1 MAQKFYNNIDLQQLE
16 LLNGTIENQVND
28 AGAGTGVD
36 GQLYFDTTL
45 KILKVYDETVP
56 AAWKAVGGTS
66 TGTVES
72 VSATFAGTG
81 FTATVTDP
89 TEDASIAITANGAST
104 DYINGEGDFIAFPTP
119 TTDTTYAL
127 GTTAGTGTTT
137 LTGSDAAETSFQII
151 GTTAEVEI
159 TTTGTTDGIFQ
170 IGLPSDVTITNDL
183 TVGGA
188 GDFTGQVTIQAYPP
202 LADTDAA
209 TKKYVDDNIAGGLI
223 YQGGYNATTNTPDL
237 DSGTSIA
244 VSKGWTY
251 TVTVEGLFF
260 TEQVR
265 VGDVLISEV
274 DQAAGASALANWTT
288 VQNNIDLAS
297 LTQIGIGN
305 VVPSVLIDELGIA
318 VAYTAGTAA
327 VGLDIDGLAAAGS
340 VAATALVAS
349 ELALPVYNSATPEVS
364 NQKLT
369 VAQIVTLATAS
380 TSYDE
385 DVTPTA
391 ATSYTITHNLGTSRV
406 IVQLYDKTTLDTFF
420 ADVVRTSDNVVTIN
434 FDLIPTNNF
443 FVLVQK

>member
-36 GQLYFDTTL
+36 GQLYFDTTD
-45 KILKVYDETVP
+45 KILKVYDETLV
-56 AAWKAVGGTS
+56 AWKAVGGTS

-72 VSATFAGTG
+72 VAATFAGTG

-89 TEDASIAITANGAST
+89 TTDASIAITANGAST
-104 DYINGEGDFIAFPTP
+104 DYINGEGNFIAFPA
-119 TTDTTYAL
+119 DNNTTYAL
-127 GTTAGTGTTT
+127 GTDGATRTTT
-137 LTGSDAAETSFQII
+137 LTGSDAATTSLQIQ
-151 GTTAEVEI
+151 GTTNEVEV
-159 TTTGTTDGIFQ
+159 TVTGTTDGVYT
-170 IGLPSDVTITNDL
+170 IGLPDDVTITNDL
-183 TVGGA
+183 TVLGN
-188 GDFTGQVTIQAYPP
+188 GDFTGQVTIPTTPVAN
-202 LADTDAA
+202 TDAA
-209 TKKYVDDNIAGGLI
+209 SKAYVDSVVAGGLV

-274 DQAAGASALANWTT
+274 NQAAGASALANWTT

-305 VVPSVLIDELGIA
+305 VIPSAAIDQLGIA
-318 VAYTAGTAA
+318 VAYTTGTAA

-340 VAATALVAS
+340 VATTTLVAS

-385 DVTPTA
+385 EVAPTA
-391 ATSYTITHNLGTSRV
+391 ATSYTITHNLGTRRV

>member
-16 LLNGTIENQVND
+16 LLNGTIENQAND
-28 AGAGTGVD
+28 AGAGIGVD
-36 GQLYFDTTL
+36 GQLYFDTTDKL
-45 KILKVYDETVP
+45 LKVYDETL
-56 AAWKAVGGTS
+56 ADWKAVGGTS

-72 VSATFAGTG
+72 VAATFAGTG

-89 TEDASIAITANGAST
+89 TTDASIAITANGAST
-104 DYINGEGDFIAFPTP
+104 DYINGEGNFIAFPA
-119 TTDTTYAL
+119 DNNTTYAL
-127 GTTAGTGTTT
+127 GTATGTGITT
-137 LTGSDAAETSFQII
+137 LTGSDAATTSLKIQGTTDEVEVTVT
-151 GTTAEVEI
+151 GTTANGVY
-159 TTTGTTDGIFQ
+159 TV
-170 IGLPSDVTITNDL
+170 GLPDDVTITDAL
-183 TVGGA
+183 TVGGT
-188 GDFTGQVTIQAYPP
+188 GEFTGQVTIPVLP
-202 LADTDAA
+202 LADTDSAS
-209 TKKYVDDNIAGGLI
+209 KKYVDDNIAGGLI
-223 YQGGYNATTNTPDL
+223 YQGGYNAATNTPDL

-297 LTQIGIGN
+297 LTQVGIGN
-305 VVPSVLIDELGIA
+305 VIPSVAIDELGIA

-340 VAATALVAS
+340 VATTTLVAS

-391 ATSYTITHNLGTSRV
+391 ATSYTITHNLGTKKV
-406 IVQLYDKTTLDTFF
+406 IVQLYDKTTFDTFF

>member
-16 LLNGTIENQVND
+16 LLNGTIENQSSD
-28 AGAGTGVD
+28 ANAGTGID
-36 GQLYFDTTL
+36 GQLYFNTTS
-45 KILKVYDETVP
+45 KILKVYDEVLS
-56 AAWKAVGGTS
+56 AWKAVGGTS

-72 VSATFAGTG
+72 VAATFAGTG

-89 TEDASIAITANGAST
+89 TTDASIAITANGAST
-104 DYINGEGDFIAFPTP
+104 DYINGEGNFIAFPTP
-119 TTDTTYAL
+119 TADTTYAL
-127 GTTAGTGTTT
+127 GTTAGTGTVT
-137 LTGSDAAETSFQII
+137 LTGSDAATTSFQIQ
-151 GTTAEVEI
+151 GTTLEVEVG
-159 TTTGTTDGIFQ
+159 TTGTTDGVFT
-170 IGLPSDVTITNDL
+170 IGLPDDVTIANDL
-183 TVGGA
+183 TVSGA
-188 GDFTGQVTIQAYPP
+188 GDFTGQVTIPTTP
-202 LADTDAA
+202 LAGTDAA
-209 TKKYVDDNIAGGLI
+209 SKAYVDSVVAGGLV

-244 VSKGWTY
+244 VEKGWTY

-274 DQAAGASALANWTT
+274 DQAVGASSLANWTT

-297 LTQIGIGN
+297 LTQVGIGN
-305 VVPSVLIDELGIA
+305 VIPSVAIDELGIA
-318 VAYTAGTAA
+318 VTYAAGTAA
-327 VGLDIDGLAAAGS
+327 LGLDIDGLSAAGS
-340 VAATALVAS
+340 IAATALVAS

-369 VAQIVTLATAS
+369 VAQIVTLSTAS

-391 ATSYTITHNLGTSRV
+391 ATSYTITHNLGTSKV
-406 IVQLYDKTTLDTFF
+406 IVQLYDKDTFDTFF

>member
-16 LLNGTIENQVND
+16 LLNGTIENQDNNAD
-28 AGAGTGVD
+28 AGTGID
-36 GQLYFDTTL
+36 GQLYFNTTD
-45 KILKVYDETVP
+45 KILKVYDETL

-72 VSATFAGTG
+72 VAATFAGTG

-89 TEDASIAITANGAST
+89 TTDASIAITANGAAT
-104 DYINGEGDFIAFPTP
+104 DYINGLGNFIAFPA
-119 TTDTTYAL
+119 DNNTTYAL
-127 GTTAGTGTTT
+127 SQSLATTT
-137 LTGSDAAETSFQII
+137 LTGSDGATTSFQIL
-151 GTTAEVEI
+151 GTASEVNVAV
-159 TTTGTTDGIFQ
+159 TGTTDGVYT
-170 IGLPSDVTITNDL
+170 IGLPDDVTIAGEL
-183 TVGGA
+183 TVSGTGQSSF
-188 GDFTGQVTIQAYPP
+188 GGQVTIPALPV
-202 LADTDAA
+202 ADTDAA
-209 TKKYVDDNIAGGLI
+209 SKKYVDDNIAGGLI

-244 VSKGWTY
+244 VLKGWTY

-274 DQAAGASALANWTT
+274 NQAAGASALANWTT

-297 LTQIGIGN
+297 LLTVGIGN
-305 VVPSVLIDELGIA
+305 VNASAAIDELGIA
-318 VAYTAGTAA
+318 VAYTNGTAN
-327 VGLDIDGLAAAGS
+327 VGLDIDNLAAAGS

-349 ELALPVYNSATPEVS
+349 ELALPVYNSATAEVS

-391 ATSYTITHNLGTSRV
+391 ATSYTITHNLGTKKV
-406 IVQLYDKTTLDTFF
+406 IVQLYDKTTFDTFF

>member
-16 LLNGTIENQVND
+16 LLNGTIENQAND
-28 AGAGTGVD
+28 AGAGIGVD
-36 GQLYFDTTL
+36 GQLYFDTTDKL
-45 KILKVYDETVP
+45 LKVYDETL
-56 AAWKAVGGTS
+56 ADWKAVGGTS

-72 VSATFAGTG
+72 VAATFAGTG

-89 TEDASIAITANGAST
+89 TTDASIAITANGAST
-104 DYINGEGDFIAFPTP
+104 DYINGEGNFTAFPTP
-119 TTDTTYAL
+119 TVDTTYAL
-127 GTTAGTGTTT
+127 GTIGGDRTTT
-137 LTGSDAAETSFQII
+137 LTGSDGETTSFLIQ
-151 GTTAEVEI
+151 GTNAEVNVGV
-159 TTTGTTDGIFQ
+159 TGTTDGVYT
-170 IGLPSDVTITNDL
+170 IGLPDDVTITGEL
-183 TVGGA
+183 TVSGTGRSSF
-188 GDFTGQVTIQAYPP
+188 GGQVTVEALP
-202 LADTDAA
+202 LLDTDAA
-209 TKKYVDDNIAGGLI
+209 SKKYVDDNIAGGLI
-223 YQGGYNATTNTPDL
+223 YQGGYNAATNTPDL

-297 LTQIGIGN
+297 LTQVGIGN
-305 VVPSVLIDELGIA
+305 VIPSVAIDELGIA

-340 VAATALVAS
+340 VATTTLVAS

-391 ATSYTITHNLGTSRV
+391 ATSYTITHNLGTKKV
-406 IVQLYDKTTLDTFF
+406 IVQLYDKTTFDTFF

>member
-16 LLNGTIENQVND
+16 LLNGTIENQTTD
-28 AGAGTGVD
+28 ANAGTGVN
-36 GQLYFDTTL
+36 GQLYFDTTDL
-45 KILKVYDETVP
+45 ILKVYDETL

-72 VSATFAGTG
+72 VAATFAGTG

-89 TEDASIAITANGAST
+89 TTDASIAITANGAST
-104 DYINGEGDFIAFPTP
+104 DYINGEGNFIAFPA
-119 TTDTTYAL
+119 DNNTTYAL
-127 GTTAGTGTTT
+127 GTATGTGITT
-137 LTGSDAAETSFQII
+137 LTGSDAATTSLKIQGTTDEVEVTVT
-151 GTTAEVEI
+151 GTTANGVY
-159 TTTGTTDGIFQ
+159 TV
-170 IGLPSDVTITNDL
+170 GLPDDVTITDAL
-183 TVGGA
+183 TVGGT
-188 GDFTGQVTIQAYPP
+188 GEFTGQVTIPVLP
-202 LADTDAA
+202 LADTDSAS
-209 TKKYVDDNIAGGLI
+209 KKYVDDNIAGGLI
-223 YQGGYNATTNTPDL
+223 YQGGYNAATNTPDL

-297 LTQIGIGN
+297 LTQVGIGN
-305 VVPSVLIDELGIA
+305 VIPSVAIDELGIA

-340 VAATALVAS
+340 VATTTLVAS

-391 ATSYTITHNLGTSRV
+391 ATSYTITHNLGTKKV
-406 IVQLYDKTTLDTFF
+406 IVQLYDKTTFDTFF

>member
-16 LLNGTIENQVND
+16 LLNGTIENQTSD
-28 AGAGTGVD
+28 ANAGTGVN
-36 GQLYFDTTL
+36 GQLYFDTTDL
-45 KILKVYDETVP
+45 ILKVYDEVL

-72 VSATFAGTG
+72 VAATFAGTG

-89 TEDASIAITANGAST
+89 TTDASIAITANGAST
-104 DYINGEGDFIAFPTP
+104 DYINGEGNFIAFPTP
-119 TTDTTYAL
+119 TADTTYAL
-127 GTTAGTGTTT
+127 GTTAGTGTVT
-137 LTGSDAAETSFQII
+137 LTGSDAATTSFQIQ
-151 GTTAEVEI
+151 GTTLEVEVG
-159 TTTGTTDGIFQ
+159 TTGTTDGVFT
-170 IGLPSDVTITNDL
+170 IGLPDDVTIANDL
-183 TVGGA
+183 TVSGA
-188 GDFTGQVTIQAYPP
+188 GDFTGQVTIPTTP
-202 LADTDAA
+202 LAGTDAA
-209 TKKYVDDNIAGGLI
+209 SKAYVDSVVAGGLV

-244 VSKGWTY
+244 VEKGWTY

-274 DQAAGASALANWTT
+274 DQAVGASSLANWTT

-297 LTQIGIGN
+297 LTQVGIGN
-305 VVPSVLIDELGIA
+305 VIPSVAIDELGIA

-327 VGLDIDGLAAAGS
+327 VGLDIDGLSAAGS

-369 VAQIVTLATAS
+369 VAQIVTLSTAS

-391 ATSYTITHNLGTSRV
+391 ATSYTITHNLGTSKV
-406 IVQLYDKTTLDTFF
+406 IVQLYDKDTFDTFF

>member
-36 GQLYFDTTL
+36 GQLYFDTTD
-45 KILKVYDETVP
+45 KILKVYDETLV
-56 AAWKAVGGTS
+56 AWKAVGGTS

-72 VSATFAGTG
+72 VAATFAGTG

-89 TEDASIAITANGAST
+89 TTDASIAITANGAST
-104 DYINGEGDFIAFPTP
+104 DYINGEGNFIAFPA
-119 TTDTTYAL
+119 DNNTTYAL
-127 GTTAGTGTTT
+127 GTATGTGVTT
-137 LTGSDAAETSFQII
+137 LTGSDAATTSLKIQGTTDEVEVTVT
-151 GTTAEVEI
+151 GTTANGVY
-159 TTTGTTDGIFQ
+159 TV
-170 IGLPSDVTITNDL
+170 GLPDDVTITDAL
-183 TVGGA
+183 TVGGT
-188 GDFTGQVTIQAYPP
+188 GEFTGQVTIPVLP
-202 LADTDAA
+202 LADTDSAS
-209 TKKYVDDNIAGGLI
+209 KKYVDDSVVGGLI
-223 YQGGYNATTNTPDL
+223 YQGSYNATTNTPDL

-244 VSKGWTY
+244 VLKGWTY

-305 VVPSVLIDELGIA
+305 VIPSAAIDQLGIA
-318 VAYTAGTAA
+318 VAYTTGTAA

-340 VAATALVAS
+340 IAATDLVAS

-380 TSYDE
+380 TSYSLE
-385 DVTPTA
+385 VTPTA
-391 ATSYTITHNLGTSRV
+391 ATSYTITHNLGTRRV

>member
-16 LLNGTIENQVND
+16 LLNGTIENQDNNAD
-28 AGAGTGVD
+28 AGTGVD

-45 KILKVYDETVP
+45 KLLKVYDETL

-72 VSATFAGTG
+72 VAATFAGTG

-89 TEDASIAITANGAST
+89 TTDASIAITANGAST
-104 DYINGEGDFIAFPTP
+104 DYINGEGNFIAFPA
-119 TTDTTYAL
+119 DNNTTYAL
-127 GTTAGTGTTT
+127 GTDGATRTTT
-137 LTGSDAAETSFQII
+137 LTGSDAATTSLQIQ
-151 GTTAEVEI
+151 GTTSEVEV
-159 TTTGTTDGIFQ
+159 TATGTTDGVYT
-170 IGLPSDVTITNDL
+170 IGLPSNVTIANDL
-183 TVGGA
+183 TVLGD
-188 GDFTGQVTIQAYPP
+188 GDFTGQVTIPILP
-202 LADTDAA
+202 LAGTDAA
-209 TKKYVDDNIAGGLI
+209 SKDYVDNAVVGGLV

-274 DQAAGASALANWTT
+274 NQAAGASALANWTT

-297 LTQIGIGN
+297 LTQVGIGN
-305 VVPSVLIDELGIA
+305 VIPSVAIDELGIA

-340 VAATALVAS
+340 IAATDLVAS

-369 VAQIVTLATAS
+369 VAQIAAFS
-380 TSYDE
+380 SYDE

-391 ATSYTITHNLGTSRV
+391 ATSYTITHDLGTKKV
-406 IVQLYDKTTLDTFF
+406 IVQLYDKTTFDTFF
-420 ADVVRTSDNVVTIN
+420 ADVVRTSDDVVTIN

>member
-16 LLNGTIENQVND
+16 LLNGTIENQTSD
-28 AGAGTGVD
+28 ANAGTGVN
-36 GQLYFDTTL
+36 GQLYFDTTDL
-45 KILKVYDETVP
+45 ILKVYDEVL

-72 VSATFAGTG
+72 VAATFAGTG

-89 TEDASIAITANGAST
+89 TENASIAITANGAST

-119 TTDTTYAL
+119 TADTTYAL
-127 GTTAGTGTTT
+127 GTTAGTGTVT
-137 LTGSDAAETSFQII
+137 LTGSDAATTSFQIQ
-151 GTTAEVEI
+151 GTTLEVEVG
-159 TTTGTTDGIFQ
+159 TTGTTDGVFT
-170 IGLPSDVTITNDL
+170 IGLPDDVTIAGNL
-183 TVGGA
+183 TVGGT
-188 GDFTGQVTIQAYPP
+188 GDFTGQVTIPTTPIAG
-202 LADTDAA
+202 TDAA
-209 TKKYVDDNIAGGLI
+209 SKAYVDSVVAGGLV

-244 VSKGWTY
+244 VEKGWTY

-265 VGDVLISEV
+265 VGDVLISEI

-297 LTQIGIGN
+297 LTQVGIGN
-305 VVPSVLIDELGIA
+305 VIPSVAIDELGIA

-327 VGLDIDGLAAAGS
+327 VGLDIDGLSAAGS

-369 VAQIVTLATAS
+369 VAQIVTLATAL

-385 DVTPTA
+385 EVTPTA
-391 ATSYTITHNLGTSRV
+391 ATSYTITHNLGTKKV
-406 IVQLYDKTTLDTFF
+406 IVQLYDKTTFDTFF

>member
-1 MAQKFYNNIDLQQLE
+1 MAQKFYNNNDLQQLE
-16 LLNGTIENQVND
+16 LLNGTIENQAND
-28 AGAGTGVD
+28 AGAGIGVD
-36 GQLYFDTTL
+36 GQLYFDTTD
-45 KILKVYDETVP
+45 KILKVYDETL
-56 AAWKAVGGTS
+56 ADWKAVGGTS

-72 VSATFAGTG
+72 VAATFAGTG

-89 TEDASIAITANGAST
+89 TTDASIAITANGAST
-104 DYINGEGDFIAFPTP
+104 DYINGEGNFIAFPA
-119 TTDTTYAL
+119 DNNTTYAL
-127 GTTAGTGTTT
+127 GTATGTGITT
-137 LTGSDAAETSFQII
+137 LTGSDAATTSLKIQGTTDEVEVTVT
-151 GTTAEVEI
+151 GTTANGVY
-159 TTTGTTDGIFQ
+159 TV
-170 IGLPSDVTITNDL
+170 GLPDDVTITDAL
-183 TVGGA
+183 TVGGT
-188 GDFTGQVTIQAYPP
+188 GEFTGQVTIPVLP
-202 LADTDAA
+202 LADTDSAS
-209 TKKYVDDNIAGGLI
+209 KKYVDDNIAGGLI
-223 YQGGYNATTNTPDL
+223 YQGGYNAATNTPDL

-297 LTQIGIGN
+297 LTQVGIGN
-305 VVPSVLIDELGIA
+305 VIPSVAIDELGIA

-340 VAATALVAS
+340 VATTTLVAS

-369 VAQIVTLATAS
+369 VAQIAGFS
-380 TSYDE
+380 SYSLE
-385 DVTPTA
+385 VTPTA
-391 ATSYTITHNLGTSRV
+391 ATSYTITHNLGTKAV
-406 IVQLYDKTTLDTFF
+406 IVQLYDETTFDTFWV
-420 ADVVRTSDNVVTIN
+420 DVVRTSINVVTIN

>member
-16 LLNGTIENQVND
+16 LLNGTIENQDNNAD
-28 AGAGTGVD
+28 AGTGID

-45 KILKVYDETVP
+45 KILKVYDETLV
-56 AAWKAVGGTS
+56 AWKAVGGTS

-72 VSATFAGTG
+72 VAATFAGTG

-89 TEDASIAITANGAST
+89 TTDASIAITANGAST
-104 DYINGEGDFIAFPTP
+104 DYINGEGDFITFPTP
-119 TTDTTYAL
+119 TVDTTYEL
-127 GTTAGTGTTT
+127 ETTLATGTVT
-137 LTGSDAAETSFQII
+137 LTGSDAATTSFQII
-151 GTTAEVEI
+151 GTGDEIEVA
-159 TTTGTTDGIFQ
+159 TTGTTDGIFQ
-170 IGLPSDVTITNDL
+170 IGLPDDVTITDAL
-183 TVGGA
+183 TVGGT
-188 GDFTGQVTIQAYPP
+188 GDFTGQVTIPVLP

-209 TKKYVDDNIAGGLI
+209 SKKYVDDNIAGGLI
-223 YQGGYNATTNTPDL
+223 YQGGYNAATNTPDL

-274 DQAAGASALANWTT
+274 DQAAGASALTNWTT

-297 LTQIGIGN
+297 LTQVGIGN
-305 VVPSVLIDELGIA
+305 VIPSVAIDELGIA

-369 VAQIVTLATAS
+369 VAQIAAFA
-380 TSYDE
+380 SYDE

-391 ATSYTITHNLGTSRV
+391 ATSYTITHNLGTKKV
-406 IVQLYDKTTLDTFF
+406 IVQLYDKTTFDTFF

>member
-1 MAQKFYNNIDLQQLE
+1 MAQKFYNDIDLQQLE
-16 LLNGTIENQVND
+16 LLNGTIENQTTD
-28 AGAGTGVD
+28 ANAGTGVD
-36 GQLYFDTTL
+36 GQLYFNTTD
-45 KILKVYDETVP
+45 KVLKVYDEDL
-56 AAWKAVGGTS
+56 AAWKQVGG
-66 TGTVES
+66 
-72 VSATFAGTG
+72 F
-81 FTATVTDP
+81 D
-89 TEDASIAITANGAST
+89 GA
-104 DYINGEGDFIAFPTP
+104 
-119 TTDTTYAL
+119 
-127 GTTAGTGTTT
+127 
-137 LTGSDAAETSFQII
+137 
-151 GTTAEVEI
+151 
-159 TTTGTTDGIFQ
+159 
-170 IGLPSDVTITNDL
+170 
-183 TVGGA
+183 
-188 GDFTGQVTIQAYPP
+188 
-202 LADTDAA
+202 
-209 TKKYVDDNIAGGLI
+209 LI
-223 YQGGYNATTNTPDL
+223 YQGGYNAATNTPDL
-237 DSGTSIA
+237 DSVASIA
-244 VSKGWTY
+244 VEKGWTY
-251 TVTVEGLFF
+251 TVTADGLFF

-297 LTQIGIGN
+297 LTQVGIGN
-305 VVPSVLIDELGIA
+305 VIPSLAIDELGIA
-318 VAYTAGTAA
+318 VAYTAGTAS

-391 ATSYTITHNLGTSRV
+391 ATSYTITHNLGTKKV
-406 IVQLYDKTTLDTFF
+406 IVQLYDKTTFDTFF

>member
-45 KILKVYDETVP
+45 KILKVYDETLV
-56 AAWKAVGGTS
+56 AWKAVGGTS

-72 VSATFAGTG
+72 VAATFAGTG

-89 TEDASIAITANGAST
+89 TTDASIAITANGAST

-127 GTTAGTGTTT
+127 GTTAGTGTVT
-137 LTGSDAAETSFQII
+137 LTGSDAAETSLQII
-151 GTTAEVEI
+151 GTTAEVEV
-159 TTTGTTDGIFQ
+159 TVTGTTADGIFQ
-170 IGLPSDVTITNDL
+170 IGLPDDVTITDAL
-183 TVGGA
+183 TVGGT

-274 DQAAGASALANWTT
+274 DQAAGASALTNWTT

-380 TSYDE
+380 TSYSLE
-385 DVTPTA
+385 VTPTA
-391 ATSYTITHNLGTSRV
+391 ATSYPITHSLGTKAV
-406 IVQLYDKTTLDTFF
+406 IVQLYDETTFDTFF
-420 ADVVRTSDNVVTIN
+420 ADVVRTSNDVVTIN

>member
-16 LLNGTIENQVND
+16 LLNGTIENQAND
-28 AGAGTGVD
+28 AGAGIGVD
-36 GQLYFDTTL
+36 GQLYFDTTD
-45 KILKVYDETVP
+45 KILKVYDETL

-72 VSATFAGTG
+72 VAATFAGTG

-89 TEDASIAITANGAST
+89 TTDASIAITANGAST
-104 DYINGEGDFIAFPTP
+104 DYINGEGNFIAFPA
-119 TTDTTYAL
+119 DNNTTYAL
-127 GTTAGTGTTT
+127 GTATGTGITT
-137 LTGSDAAETSFQII
+137 LTGSDAATTSLKIQGTTDEVEVTVT
-151 GTTAEVEI
+151 GTTANGVY
-159 TTTGTTDGIFQ
+159 TV
-170 IGLPSDVTITNDL
+170 GLPDDVTITDAL
-183 TVGGA
+183 TVGGT
-188 GDFTGQVTIQAYPP
+188 GEFTGQVTIPVLP
-202 LADTDAA
+202 LADTDSAS
-209 TKKYVDDNIAGGLI
+209 KKYVDDNIAGGLI
-223 YQGGYNATTNTPDL
+223 YQGGYNAATNTPDL

-297 LTQIGIGN
+297 LTQVGIGN
-305 VVPSVLIDELGIA
+305 VIPSVAIDELGIA

-340 VAATALVAS
+340 VATTTLVAS

-391 ATSYTITHNLGTSRV
+391 ATSYTITHNLGTKKV
-406 IVQLYDKTTLDTFF
+406 IVQLYDKTTFDTFF

>member
-16 LLNGTIENQVND
+16 LLNGTIENQDTD
-28 AGAGTGVD
+28 ANAGTGID
-36 GQLYFDTTL
+36 GQLYFNTTS
-45 KILKVYDETVP
+45 KILKVYDETL

-72 VSATFAGTG
+72 VSASIDGTA

-89 TEDASIAITANGAST
+89 TVDASIAIAANGAVT
-104 DYINGEGDFIAFPTP
+104 DYINGLGNLVAFPADN
-119 TTDTTYAL
+119 DTTYAL
-127 GTTAGTGTTT
+127 GTTAGTGTVT
-137 LTGSDAAETSFQII
+137 LTGSDAATTSFQIL
-151 GTTAEVEI
+151 GTALEVEVG
-159 TTTGTTDGIFQ
+159 TTGTTDGIFT
-170 IGLPSDVTITNDL
+170 IGLPDDVTITGEL
-183 TVGGA
+183 TVSGTGQSSF
-188 GDFTGQVTIQAYPP
+188 GGQVTIPVLP
-202 LADTDAA
+202 VADTDAA
-209 TKKYVDDNIAGGLI
+209 SKKYVDDNIAGGLI
-223 YQGGYNATTNTPDL
+223 YQGGYNAATNTPDL

-251 TVTVEGLFF
+251 TVTADGLFF

-297 LTQIGIGN
+297 LTQVGIGN
-305 VVPSVLIDELGIA
+305 VIPSLAIDELGIA

-391 ATSYTITHNLGTSRV
+391 ATSYTITHNLGTKKV
-406 IVQLYDKTTLDTFF
+406 IVQLYDKTTFDTFF

>member
-16 LLNGTIENQVND
+16 LLNGTIENQSSD
-28 AGAGTGVD
+28 ANAGTGID
-36 GQLYFDTTL
+36 GQLYFNTTS
-45 KILKVYDETVP
+45 KILKVYDEVLS
-56 AAWKAVGGTS
+56 AWKAVGGTS

-72 VSATFAGTG
+72 VAATFAGTG

-89 TEDASIAITANGAST
+89 TTDASIAITANGAST

-119 TTDTTYAL
+119 TADTTYAL
-127 GTTAGTGTTT
+127 GTTAGTGTVT
-137 LTGSDAAETSFQII
+137 LTGSDAATTSFQIQ
-151 GTTAEVEI
+151 GTTLEVEVG
-159 TTTGTTDGIFQ
+159 TTGTTDGVFT
-170 IGLPSDVTITNDL
+170 IGLPDDVTIANDL
-183 TVGGA
+183 TVSGA
-188 GDFTGQVTIQAYPP
+188 GDFTGQVTIPTTP
-202 LADTDAA
+202 LAGTDAA
-209 TKKYVDDNIAGGLI
+209 SKAYVDSVVAGGLV

-244 VSKGWTY
+244 VEKGWTY

-274 DQAAGASALANWTT
+274 DQAVGASTLANWTT

-297 LTQIGIGN
+297 LAQVGIGN
-305 VVPSVLIDELGIA
+305 VNPSVATDELGIA

-327 VGLDIDGLAAAGS
+327 VGLDIDGLSAAGS

-369 VAQIVTLATAS
+369 VAQIVTLSTAS

-391 ATSYTITHNLGTSRV
+391 ATSYTITHNLGTSKV
-406 IVQLYDKTTLDTFF
+406 IVQLYDKDTFDTFF

>member
-36 GQLYFDTTL
+36 GQLYFDTTD
-45 KILKVYDETVP
+45 KILKVYDETLV
-56 AAWKAVGGTS
+56 AWKAVGGTS

-72 VSATFAGTG
+72 VAATFAGTG

-89 TEDASIAITANGAST
+89 TTDASIAITANGAST
-104 DYINGEGDFIAFPTP
+104 DYINGEGNFIAFPA
-119 TTDTTYAL
+119 DNNTTYAL
-127 GTTAGTGTTT
+127 GTATGTGVTT
-137 LTGSDAAETSFQII
+137 LTGSDAATTSLKIQGTTDEVEVTVT
-151 GTTAEVEI
+151 GTTANGVY
-159 TTTGTTDGIFQ
+159 TV
-170 IGLPSDVTITNDL
+170 GLPDDVTITDAL
-183 TVGGA
+183 TVGGT
-188 GDFTGQVTIQAYPP
+188 GEFTGQVTIPVLP
-202 LADTDAA
+202 LADTDSAS
-209 TKKYVDDNIAGGLI
+209 KKYVDDSVVGGLI
-223 YQGGYNATTNTPDL
+223 YQGSYNATTNTPDL

-244 VSKGWTY
+244 VLKGWTY

-274 DQAAGASALANWTT
+274 NQAAGASALANWTT

-318 VAYTAGTAA
+318 VAYTAGTAE

-380 TSYDE
+380 TSYSLE
-385 DVTPTA
+385 VTPTA
-391 ATSYTITHNLGTSRV
+391 ATSYTITHNLGTKAV
-406 IVQLYDKTTLDTFF
+406 IVQLYDETSFDTFW

>member
-36 GQLYFDTTL
+36 GQLYFDTTD
-45 KILKVYDETVP
+45 KILKVYDETLV
-56 AAWKAVGGTS
+56 AWKAVGGTS

-72 VSATFAGTG
+72 VAATFAGTG

-89 TEDASIAITANGAST
+89 TTDASIAITANGAST
-104 DYINGEGDFIAFPTP
+104 DYINGEGDFIAFPA
-119 TTDTTYAL
+119 DNNTTYAL
-127 GTTAGTGTTT
+127 GTSLATTT
-137 LTGSDAAETSFQII
+137 LTGSDGATTSFRIQ
-151 GTTAEVEI
+151 GTTNEVNLAV
-159 TTTGTTDGIFQ
+159 TGTTDGVYT
-170 IGLPSDVTITNDL
+170 IGLSDDVTIAGEL
-183 TVGGA
+183 TVSGTGQSSF
-188 GDFTGQVTIQAYPP
+188 GGQVTIPALP
-202 LADTDAA
+202 LLDTDAA
-209 TKKYVDDNIAGGLI
+209 SKKYVDDNIAGGLI

-297 LTQIGIGN
+297 LTQVGIGN
-305 VVPSVLIDELGIA
+305 VIPSDVNEKLGIT
-318 VAYTAGTAA
+318 VAYTAGTAS
-327 VGLDIDGLAAAGS
+327 VGLDIDNLAAAGS

-349 ELALPVYNSATPEVS
+349 ELALPVYNSATAEVS

-391 ATSYTITHNLGTSRV
+391 ATSYTITHNLGTKKV
-406 IVQLYDKTTLDTFF
+406 IVQLYDKTTFDTFF

>member
-16 LLNGTIENQVND
+16 LLNGTIENQSSD
-28 AGAGTGVD
+28 ANAGTGID
-36 GQLYFDTTL
+36 GQLYFNTTS
-45 KILKVYDETVP
+45 KILKVYDEVLS
-56 AAWKAVGGTS
+56 AWKAVGGTS

-72 VSATFAGTG
+72 VAATFAGTG

-89 TEDASIAITANGAST
+89 TTDASIAITANGAST

-119 TTDTTYAL
+119 TADTTYAL
-127 GTTAGTGTTT
+127 GTTAGTGTVT
-137 LTGSDAAETSFQII
+137 LTGSDAATTSFQIQ
-151 GTTAEVEI
+151 GTTLEVEVG
-159 TTTGTTDGIFQ
+159 TTGTTDGVFT
-170 IGLPSDVTITNDL
+170 IGLPDDVTIANDL
-183 TVGGA
+183 TVSGA
-188 GDFTGQVTIQAYPP
+188 GDFTGQVTIPTTP
-202 LADTDAA
+202 LAGTDAA
-209 TKKYVDDNIAGGLI
+209 SKAYVDSVVAGGLV

-244 VSKGWTY
+244 VEKGWTY

-274 DQAAGASALANWTT
+274 DQAVGASSLANWTT

-297 LTQIGIGN
+297 LTQVGIGN
-305 VVPSVLIDELGIA
+305 VIPSVAIDELGIA

-327 VGLDIDGLAAAGS
+327 VGLDIDGLSAAGS

-369 VAQIVTLATAS
+369 VAQIVTLSTAS

-391 ATSYTITHNLGTSRV
+391 ATSYTITHNLGTSKV
-406 IVQLYDKTTLDTFF
+406 IVQLYDKDTFDTFF

>member
-16 LLNGTIENQVND
+16 LLNGTIENQTGD

-36 GQLYFDTTL
+36 GQLYFDTTD
-45 KILKVYDETVP
+45 KILKVYDETL

-72 VSATFAGTG
+72 VAATFAGTG

-89 TEDASIAITANGAST
+89 TTDASIAITANGAST
-104 DYINGEGDFIAFPTP
+104 DYINGEGDFITFPTP
-119 TTDTTYAL
+119 TVDTTYAL
-127 GTTAGTGTTT
+127 GTTTATGTVT
-137 LTGSDAAETSFQII
+137 LTGSDAATTSLKIQGTTDEVEVTVT
-151 GTTAEVEI
+151 GTTANGVY
-159 TTTGTTDGIFQ
+159 TV
-170 IGLPSDVTITNDL
+170 GLPDDVTITDAL
-183 TVGGA
+183 TVGGT
-188 GDFTGQVTIQAYPP
+188 GEFTGQVTIPVLP
-202 LADTDAA
+202 LADTDSAS
-209 TKKYVDDNIAGGLI
+209 KKYVDDNIAGGLI
-223 YQGGYNATTNTPDL
+223 YQGGYNAATNTPDL

-297 LTQIGIGN
+297 LTQVGIGN
-305 VVPSVLIDELGIA
+305 VIPSVAIDELGIA

-340 VAATALVAS
+340 VATTTLVAS

-391 ATSYTITHNLGTSRV
+391 ATSYTITHNLGTKKV
-406 IVQLYDKTTLDTFF
+406 IVQLYDKTTFDTFF